1 VSFDAS
7 QRPQPALATRWDIS
21 PDGKTV
27 TFHLRKGVKWHDGVD
42 FTSADVKFSVQ
53 QIWQKTHPRGRNT
66 FAAVSSVDTPDA
78 HTVVFHLKHPSLVIF
93 SSLNANE
100 GQILPRHLYEGT
112 DIQTN
117 PYNIK
122 PVGTG
127 PFKFKEWRKGQY
139 IALERNPDYWDS
151 GKPYVD
157 QVIFRIIPD
166 AASRAA
172 ALETGDVQ
180 YAPFDP
186 VPLADVQRLRDNP
199 ELVVSTS
206 GYDWQSAYVFM
217 EYNLRNPVLKDL
229 RVRQAIAHAINR
241 QELVDVVWYGL
252 GKPATGP
259 VPSSLKSV
267 YTAEGVPQYAFDPA
281 RAEKLLDE
289 AGYKRNA
296 DGVRFVLNQE
306 YQNFNE
312 TFKNNAEYIRQSLKR
327 VGIDVKVHNRDLAGH
342 LKAVYGEYA
351 FDLNSGRWVP
361 TMDPEVGGFR
371 HYWSQSQAKGVPW
384 TNASGYSSAETD
396 RVIQAIRVEADPA
409 RRTRLFHEFQRLA
422 QTDLPVLPLFEQR
435 NFTVMSKKVRGLSQ
449 APDSALASLK
459 DVWLQP

>member
-1 VSFDAS
+1 MCIRDS
-7 QRPQPALATRWDIS
+7 
-21 PDGKTV
+21 
-27 TFHLRKGVKWHDGVD
+27 
-42 FTSADVKFSVQ
+42 
-53 QIWQKTHPRGRNT
+53 GRNT

-217 EYNLRNPVLKDL
+217 EYL
-229 RVRQAIAHAINR
+229 
-241 QELVDVVWYGL
+241 
-252 GKPATGP
+252 
-259 VPSSLKSV
+259 SL
-267 YTAEGVPQYAFDPA
+267 
-281 RAEKLLDE
+281 
-289 AGYKRNA
+289 
-296 DGVRFVLNQE
+296 
-306 YQNFNE
+306 
-312 TFKNNAEYIRQSLKR
+312 IH
-327 VGIDVKVHNRDLAGH
+327 I
-342 LKAVYGEYA
+342 
-351 FDLNSGRWVP
+351 
-361 TMDPEVGGFR
+361 
-371 HYWSQSQAKGVPW
+371 
-384 TNASGYSSAETD
+384 
-396 RVIQAIRVEADPA
+396 
-409 RRTRLFHEFQRLA
+409 
-422 QTDLPVLPLFEQR
+422 
-435 NFTVMSKKVRGLSQ
+435 
-449 APDSALASLK
+449 
-459 DVWLQP
+459 